1 VCGATNE
8 ADESFCGQCGAA
20 LAADSQRAVER
31 TTGTATT
38 PARAAGGSPRPAAER
53 RHVSVLFA
61 DLVGFTSLSEQR
73 DAEDVREL
81 LSEYFA
87 TARTVIGR
95 YGGTIEKF
103 IGDAVMAVWGVPT
116 IQEDDAERAVRA
128 GLELVDAVAAFGEAL
143 SAPGLQARAG
153 VVSGEAAVTLGA
165 TGEGMVAGDMVNTA
179 SRVQA
184 AAAPG
189 TVLVGET
196 TWRATLAAIS
206 YADGGT
212 HELKGKPEPVRLWRA
227 TGVIAARGGSLRPTG
242 LEPPFVGRERE
253 LRVLKELLHATS
265 EEGKARLLSV
275 VGVAGVGKS
284 RLAWEFEKYV
294 DGLAEGIWWH
304 RGRCLSYGE
313 GVAYSALAE
322 MVRMRAGIAENE
334 ADATAL
340 EKLTVCVEG
349 FVADPEERH
358 WIAPRLAHLIGLE
371 ELGSSDPR
379 DLYAAWRIF
388 FERLAAEGLTVLVFS
403 DLQWADPGLLDF
415 IDYLLDWART
425 SPILVL
431 TLSRP
436 ELEER
441 RPGWGSGKRAFT
453 SLHLEPLSSEAMT
466 VLLDGLVPGLPAEL
480 ATRIADQA
488 AGIPLYAVETVRML
502 LDRGLVVEEDG
513 AYRAVGSLRE
523 LEVPESLHA
532 LIAARLDSLNAE
544 ERQLIQDAAVLGKAF
559 TPAALAAITGREPA
573 DIELHLR
580 ALVHKDLLAVQSDPR
595 SPERGQYLFVQDLV
609 RAVAYGTLAR
619 RERKQRHVAVAD
631 YLSGAWGDEDDI
643 AEVIAAHLVDAY
655 EADTDAADATELRDR
670 ARRALVGAAEHSS
683 SLGAPES
690 ACRYYERALLLAG
703 EGSLPELLLKAGQ
716 AAELL
721 GQSDRAERHL
731 EHARDVFAA
740 AGDTLGEAAALDSL
754 SLVAGEIGQRETS
767 RQRCTEAL
775 ALLAGV
781 APSDETTAM
790 QARIEVMLGRNEY
803 FLGNLDA
810 ALEHAARALR
820 VADKRRLWHVLA
832 MGLDTK
838 AIVLASRGQLVEAQI
853 LSRAGL
859 KIAVDHDLLG
869 DAALIATSL
878 ATQLED
884 DDQAQA
890 SLDVY
895 RQATAFFRRR
905 GDRRQMVGSRLN
917 GIGDLVEL
925 GRWDEVAASVAEY
938 FEVDVPELGVDW
950 ELGSLV
956 VNAVWL
962 HVRQGD
968 LDAAHRIV
976 DEFLV
981 PREGARMDLVAL
993 HESARAALK
1002 NADGDHDGALVIAQ
1016 AALRENLGGLAVDHR
1031 LALIEALEAAFALQ
1045 RHATVVALMDSV
1057 RGDVPPGRHASVDL
1071 QLTRFEARLAAARDD
1086 HDEAGR
1092 KFRAATEGFLALDRP
1107 FWVAVT
1113 RLEHAESLLAQQ
1125 REAEAHDLLAL
1136 ARETFDALHARPW
1149 LERVDAALAG
1159 SPAASAGALS
1169 A

>member
-20 LAADSQRAVER
+20 LDAESQRAVER
-31 TTGTATT
+31 HPGTASTHAHT
-38 PARAAGGSPRPAAER
+38 AGGAPRPTAER

-61 DLVGFTSLSEQR
+61 DLVGFTALSGQR

-81 LSEYFA
+81 LSQYFD

-103 IGDAVMAVWGVPT
+103 IGDAVMAVWGVPL

-128 GLELVDAVAAFGEAL
+128 GLELVDAVAAFGEGL
-143 SAPGLQARAG
+143 GAPGLRARAG

-179 SRVQA
+179 SRVQS

-189 TVLVGET
+189 SVLVGEA
-196 TWRATLAAIS
+196 TWRATSAAIS
-206 YADGGT
+206 YADAGM

-242 LEPPFVGRERE
+242 LEPPFVGRDRE

-294 DGLAEGIWWH
+294 DGLTEGIWWH

-322 MVRMRAGIAENE
+322 MVRMRAGIAESE

-340 EKLTVCVEG
+340 EKLTACVDS
-349 FVADPEERH
+349 FVPDPEERH

-441 RPGWGSGKRAFT
+441 RPGWGSGKRGFT
-453 SLHLEPLSSEAMT
+453 SLHLEPLSSEAMSR
-466 VLLDGLVPGLPAEL
+466 LLEGMVPGLPAEL
-480 ATRIADQA
+480 ATRISDQA

-502 LDRGLVVEEDG
+502 LDRGLVIEEEG
-513 AYRAVGSLRE
+513 VYRAVGSLQE

-532 LIAARLDSLNAE
+532 LIAARLDSLNAD
-544 ERQLIQDAAVLGKAF
+544 ERRLIQDASVLGKSF
-559 TPAALAAITGREPA
+559 TPVALAAITGRAPA

-595 SPERGQYLFVQDLV
+595 SPERGQYVFVQDLV
-609 RAVAYGTLAR
+609 RTVAYGTLAR

-631 YLSGAWGDEDDI
+631 YLSAAWGDEDDI

-655 EADTDAADATELRDR
+655 EADTEAADATELRDR
-670 ARRALVGAAEHSS
+670 ARRALVGAAEHAS

-690 ACRYYERALLLAG
+690 ACRYYERALVLAG
-703 EGSLPELLLKAGQ
+703 EGSLPGLLLKAGQ
-716 AAELL
+716 AAALL
-721 GQSDRAERHL
+721 GQSDRAQGHL
-731 EHARDVFAA
+731 EHARELFRAA
-740 AGDTLGEAAALDSL
+740 RDTLGEVAALDSL
-754 SLVAGEIGQRETS
+754 CLIAAELGQRHVS
-767 RQRCTEAL
+767 RERCKEAL

-781 APSDETTAM
+781 TPNEETAAV
-790 QARIEVMLGRNEY
+790 QARIEVMLGRNEF
-803 FLGNLDA
+803 FLGDFDA
-810 ALEHAARALR
+810 ALEHTERALL
-820 VADKRRLWHVLA
+820 VADRRRLWHVLA

-838 AIVLASRGQLVEAQI
+838 AIVLASRGQLVEAQV

-859 KIAVDHDLLG
+859 QIAIEHDLVG
-869 DAALIATSL
+869 DGAQIATSL

-884 DDQAQA
+884 DDQAEA
-890 SLDVY
+890 SLEVY
-895 RQATAFFRRR
+895 QQAAELFQRR
-905 GDRRQMVGSRLN
+905 GDRRLMVGTRLN
-917 GIGDLVEL
+917 RFGDLLEL
-925 GRWDEVAASVAEY
+925 GRWDEIAASLVEY
-938 FEVDVPELGVDW
+938 FEVDVPDLGVDW
-950 ELGSLV
+950 EMGSLV
-956 VNAVWL
+956 AYAVWL

-968 LDAAHRIV
+968 LEAAHRIV
-976 DEFLV
+976 DEYLV
-981 PREGARMDLVAL
+981 PREGARRDLAAL
-993 HESARAALK
+993 HESTRAALK
-1002 NADGDHDGALVIAQ
+1002 NADGEHEQALEIAESTLL
-1016 AALRENLGGLAVDHR
+1016 ANLGGLAVDVR

-1045 RHATVVALMDSV
+1045 RYEKVVGLIDSV
-1057 RGDVPPGRHASVDL
+1057 RAAVPPGSHVSLDL
-1071 QLTRFEARLAAARDD
+1071 QVARFEARIDAARGD
-1086 HDEAGR
+1086 HDGADT
-1092 KFRAATEGFLALDRP
+1092 KFRAAIDGFLELRRP

-1113 RLEHAESLLAQQ
+1113 RLELAESLLAQQ
-1125 REAEAHDLLAL
+1125 HEPEANHLLTL
-1136 ARETFDALHARPW
+1136 ARATFDELRARPW
-1149 LERVDAALAG
+1149 LERADAALMESG
-1159 SPAASAGALS
+1159 AARAGAMS

>member
-1 VCGATNE
+1 MCGATNE

-20 LAADSQRAVER
+20 LDAESQRAVER
-31 TTGTATT
+31 HNGAV
-38 PARAAGGSPRPAAER
+38 PSHARGSGGSPRPTAER

-61 DLVGFTSLSEQR
+61 DLVGFTSLSGQR

-81 LSEYFA
+81 LSQYFE

-103 IGDAVMAVWGVPT
+103 IGDAVMAVWGVPL

-143 SAPGLQARAG
+143 SAPGLRARAG

-179 SRVQA
+179 SRVQT

-189 TVLVGET
+189 SVLVGEA
-196 TWRATLAAIS
+196 TWRATSAAIS
-206 YADGGT
+206 YADAGM

-242 LEPPFVGRERE
+242 LEPPFVGRDRE

-294 DGLAEGIWWH
+294 DGLTEGIWWH

-313 GVAYSALAE
+313 GVTYSALAE

-334 ADATAL
+334 AGATAL
-340 EKLTVCVEG
+340 EKLTACVDS
-349 FVADPEERH
+349 FVPDLEERH

-371 ELGSSDPR
+371 QLGSTDPR

-388 FERLAAEGLTVLVFS
+388 FERLASEGLTVLVFS

-441 RPGWGSGKRAFT
+441 RHGWGSGKRGFT
-453 SLHLEPLSSEAMT
+453 SLHLEPLSPEAMNR
-466 VLLDGLVPGLPAEL
+466 LLDGMVPGLPAEL
-480 ATRIADQA
+480 ATRIGEQA

-513 AYRAVGSLRE
+513 GYRAVGSLQE

-532 LIAARLDSLNAE
+532 LIAARLDSLNAD

-559 TPAALAAITGREPA
+559 TPPALAAITGRVPSE
-573 DIELHLR
+573 IEMHLR
-580 ALVHKDLLAVQSDPR
+580 GLVHKDLLAVQSDPR
-595 SPERGQYLFVQDLV
+595 SPERGQYVFVQDLV
-609 RAVAYGTLAR
+609 RTVAYGTLAR
-619 RERKQRHVAVAD
+619 RERKQRHIAVAG
-631 YLSGAWGDEDDI
+631 YLSAAWGDEDDI
-643 AEVIAAHLVDAY
+643 AEVIASHLVDAY
-655 EADTDAADATELRDR
+655 EADPEAADATEIRDR
-670 ARRALVGAAEHSS
+670 ARRALVGAAEHAS

-690 ACRYYERALLLAG
+690 ACRYYERALHLAG
-703 EGSLPELLLKAGQ
+703 EGSLPELLVKAGQ
-716 AAELL
+716 AAGLL
-721 GQSDRAERHL
+721 GQSDRAQSHL
-731 EHARDVFAA
+731 EHARDLFRA
-740 AGDTLGEAAALDSL
+740 AGNTLGEVSALDSL
-754 SLVAGEIGQRETS
+754 CVIAAEGGQRETS
-767 RQRCTEAL
+767 RQRCEEAL
-775 ALLAGV
+775 TLLAEL
-781 APSDETTAM
+781 PSSDETTAV
-790 QARIEVMLGRNEY
+790 QARIEVMLGRHEF
-803 FLGNLDA
+803 FLGNSDA
-810 ALEHAARALR
+810 ALEHAERALR
-820 VADKRRLWHVLA
+820 VADERRLWHVLA

-838 AIVLASRGQLVEAQI
+838 AVVLASRGRLVEAQV
-853 LSRAGL
+853 LSGAGL
-859 KIAVDHDLLG
+859 EIAIEHDLLG
-869 DAALIATSL
+869 DGALIATSL

-890 SLDVY
+890 SLEVY
-895 RQATAFFRRR
+895 QQAAELFRRR
-905 GDRRQMVGSRLN
+905 GDRLQMVGSRLN
-917 GIGDLVEL
+917 GIGDLLEL

-938 FEVDVPELGVDW
+938 FDVDVPELGINW

-956 VNAVWL
+956 AYAVWL
-962 HVRQGD
+962 HVRRGD
-968 LDAAHRIV
+968 LAAARRIV
-976 DEFLV
+976 DEYLGS
-981 PREGARMDLVAL
+981 REGARLDLAGL
-993 HESARAALK
+993 HELARAALK
-1002 NADGDHDGALVIAQ
+1002 NAEGDHERALEIAE
-1016 AALRENLGGLAVDHR
+1016 ANLRASIGGLAVDLR
-1031 LALIEALEAAFALQ
+1031 LALIEALEAAFALRRFETVTALADLARRDV
-1045 RHATVVALMDSV
+1045 RH
-1057 RGDVPPGRHASVDL
+1057 GRHASVDL
-1071 QLTRFEARLAAARDD
+1071 QLTRFEARLAAERND
-1086 HDEAGR
+1086 HEEADT
-1092 KFRAATEGFLALDRP
+1092 KFSAATEGFLALDRP

-1113 RLEHAESLLAQQ
+1113 RLEHAESLLAEH
-1125 REAEAHDLLAL
+1125 REAEARDLLAQ
-1136 ARETFDALHARPW
+1136 ARASFEQLRARPW
-1149 LERVDAALAG
+1149 IERVDAVLSG
-1159 SPAASAGALS
+1159 SRSVSAGALS

>member
-1 VCGATNE
+1 
-8 ADESFCGQCGAA
+8 
-20 LAADSQRAVER
+20 
-31 TTGTATT
+31 
-38 PARAAGGSPRPAAER
+38 
-53 RHVSVLFA
+53 
-61 DLVGFTSLSEQR
+61 
-73 DAEDVREL
+73 
-81 LSEYFA
+81 
-87 TARTVIGR
+87 
-95 YGGTIEKF
+95 
-103 IGDAVMAVWGVPT
+103 M
-116 IQEDDAERAVRA
+116 
-128 GLELVDAVAAFGEAL
+128 
-143 SAPGLQARAG
+143 
-153 VVSGEAAVTLGA
+153 SGEAAVTLGA

-179 SRVQA
+179 SRVQTA
-184 AAAPG
+184 ATPG
-189 TVLVGET
+189 TVLVGEA
-196 TWRATLAAIS
+196 TWRATSAAIS
-206 YADGGT
+206 YADAGM
-212 HELKGKPEPVRLWRA
+212 HELKGKPEPVQLWRA

-242 LEPPFVGRERE
+242 LEPPFVGRDRE

-340 EKLTVCVEG
+340 EKLTACVDS
-349 FVADPEERH
+349 FVPDPEERS

-441 RPGWGSGKRAFT
+441 RPGWGSGKRGFT

-466 VLLDGLVPGLPAEL
+466 RLLDGMVPGLPAEL
-480 ATRIADQA
+480 ATRISDQA

-513 AYRAVGSLRE
+513 VYRAVGSLQE

-532 LIAARLDSLNAE
+532 LIAARLDSLNPD
-544 ERQLIQDAAVLGKAF
+544 ERRLIQDAAVLGKAF
-559 TPAALAAITGREPA
+559 TPAALAAITGRPTA
-573 DIELHLR
+573 DIETHLR
-580 ALVHKDLLAVQSDPR
+580 ALVRKDLLAVQSDPR

-609 RAVAYGTLAR
+609 RTVAYGTLAR

-631 YLSGAWGDEDDI
+631 YLAASWGDEDDV

-655 EADTDAADATELRDR
+655 EADTDAADAAEIRDR
-670 ARRALVGAAEHSS
+670 ARRALVGAAEHAS

-690 ACRYYERALLLAG
+690 ACRYYERAFLLASDD
-703 EGSLPELLLKAGQ
+703 SLPDLLLKAGQ
-716 AAELL
+716 AAELI
-721 GQSDRAERHL
+721 GQSDRAHDHL
-731 EHARDVFAA
+731 ERARERFRA
-740 AGDTLGEAAALDSL
+740 AGDTLGEVAALDGL
-754 SLVAGEIGQRETS
+754 SLVAAQIGQREVS
-767 RQRCTEAL
+767 KQRCEEAL
-775 ALLAGV
+775 ALIAGV
-781 APSDETTAM
+781 APTEETTAI

-803 FLGNLDA
+803 FVGDFDA
-810 ALEHAARALR
+810 ALEHAERGLR
-820 VADKRRLWHVLA
+820 MADKRRLWHVLA

-838 AIVLASRGQLVEAQI
+838 AIVLASRGQLIEAQI
-853 LSRAGL
+853 LSRAGYE
-859 KIAVDHDLLG
+859 IAVAHNLLG
-869 DAALIATSL
+869 DGAQIATSL

-884 DDQAQA
+884 DDQALA
-890 SLDVY
+890 SLEVY
-895 RQATAFFRRR
+895 QKAAELFQRR
-905 GDRRQMVGSRLN
+905 GDRRHMVGTRLN
-917 GIGDLVEL
+917 GIGDLLEL

-950 ELGSLV
+950 ELGTLV

-968 LDAAHRIV
+968 LGAAHRIV
-976 DEFLV
+976 DEYLIS
-981 PREGARMDLVAL
+981 RDDARMDLLTL
-993 HESARAALK
+993 HELARAALK
-1002 NADGDHDGALVIAQ
+1002 NADGDHERALEIAE
-1016 AALRENLGGLAVDHR
+1016 AALRANLGGLAVDSR
-1031 LALIEALEAAFALQ
+1031 LALIEALEAAYALH
-1045 RHATVVALMDSV
+1045 RYETIVALMDFI
-1057 RGDVPPGRHASVDL
+1057 RGDLPVGRHASLDL
-1071 QLTRFEARLAAARDD
+1071 QITRFEARLAAARDD

-1092 KFRAATEGFLALDRP
+1092 KYLAATEGFLALDRP

-1113 RLEHAESLLAQQ
+1113 RLEHAESLLMQQ
-1125 REAEAHDLLAL
+1125 REAEARELLAL
-1136 ARETFDALHARPW
+1136 ARATFGDLRARPW
-1149 LERVDAALAG
+1149 LERVDSALTG
-1159 SPAASAGALS
+1159 SRSVGAGALS